1 MIWRGWGFGRGRG
14 VGAILD
20 EETVR
25 MGYPGW
31 GNWWVG
37 RGRDGPPR
45 SDLNLINDLLVT
57 WYVGGERREERGW
70 RRRGR
75 ERRVF
80 DC

>member
-57 WYVGGERREERGW
+57 
-70 RRRGR
+70 
-75 ERRVF
+75 
-80 DC
+80 